1 MDSLVPIRADLLQ
14 GDLRALYLGWLLAV
28 QSEDVDDNQP
38 EPPVPAGLAQLSE
51 ALRSLRE
58 FLDIDANLLD
68 AAAELRPDI
77 EAAVPSPDLLAAWI
91 AGLPEKEKDA
101 LLLQVALGENP
112 RSGVDLLRRFR
123 VECAKAAPA
132 PVPRTMRTAG
142 QLRRAAEE
150 RSMAK
155 QRREEEHRKLE
166 CERAAQR
173 KAAERAQ
180 YLDALEKREEE
191 SWGQLENL
199 VTTKRQN
206 DYDRAV
212 VLLTD
217 LRDVAERKGC
227 SPAFQQRVRALAE
240 LHATKSSFLRRL
252 REAGL
257 EAH

>member
-1 MDSLVPIRADLLQ
+1 M
-14 GDLRALYLGWLLAV
+14 GWLLAV
-28 QSEDVDDNQP
+28 QSEDVDDDQP
-38 EPPVPAGLAQLSE
+38 EPPVPAGLAHLSE
-51 ALRSLRE
+51 ALCSLRE
-58 FLDIDANLLD
+58 FLDIDTDLLD
-68 AAAELRPDI
+68 AAAELSPDI
-77 EAAVPSPDLLAAWI
+77 EAAVPSSDVLAGWI

-132 PVPRTMRTAG
+132 PAPQTLRTAG
-142 QLRRAAEE
+142 QLRAAAEE
-150 RSMAK
+150 RAMAK
-155 QRREEEHRKLE
+155 RRRDEERRKLE
-166 CERAAQR
+166 RGRKAQR

-199 VTTKRQN
+199 VATKRPN

-227 SPAFQQRVRALAE
+227 SAAFQQRVRGLAE
-240 LHATKSSFLRRL
+240 RHATKSSFLRRL

>member
-1 MDSLVPIRADLLQ
+1 
-14 GDLRALYLGWLLAV
+14 
-28 QSEDVDDNQP
+28 
-38 EPPVPAGLAQLSE
+38 
-51 ALRSLRE
+51 
-58 FLDIDANLLD
+58 
-68 AAAELRPDI
+68 
-77 EAAVPSPDLLAAWI
+77 
-91 AGLPEKEKDA
+91 
-101 LLLQVALGENP
+101 
-112 RSGVDLLRRFR
+112 
-123 VECAKAAPA
+123 
-132 PVPRTMRTAG
+132 
-142 QLRRAAEE
+142 
-150 RSMAK
+150 MAK
-155 QRREEEHRKLE
+155 QRREEERRKLE
-166 CERAAQR
+166 CEREAQR

-199 VTTKRQN
+199 VGTKRPN

-227 SPAFQQRVRALAE
+227 SPAFQQRVRGLAE